1 LLVCSS
7 SFSTEL
13 PPFTSPI
20 APRHATQA
28 RGDKKADDVKTS
40 TTLFVI
46 VTSGPNITLPVA
58 AQRALELG
66 IPFFHVNQALAT
78 AAGVVLV
85 LAPRGA
91 ARGGQGGHS
100 ARPRN
105 SAGALAP
112 VVAPVE
118 LSAKGQ
124 LLLKQTST
132 TVGRC
137 KLNPVD
143 IEVRVERYW
152 FQRLKLKR
160 TEA

>member
-1 LLVCSS
+1 
-7 SFSTEL
+7 
-13 PPFTSPI
+13 
-20 APRHATQA
+20 
-28 RGDKKADDVKTS
+28 VKTS

-132 TVGRC
+132 T
-137 KLNPVD
+137 
-143 IEVRVERYW
+143 
-152 FQRLKLKR
+152 
-160 TEA
+160 